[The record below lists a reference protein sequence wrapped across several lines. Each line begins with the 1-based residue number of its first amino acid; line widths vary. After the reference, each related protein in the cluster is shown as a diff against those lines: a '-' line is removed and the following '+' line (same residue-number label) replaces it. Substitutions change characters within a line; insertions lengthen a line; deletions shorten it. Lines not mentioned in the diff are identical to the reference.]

1 MHLWYVYLGKLNLI
15 DLAGS
20 ERVSKSQAQ
29 GERLKEAQC
38 INKSLSALGDV
49 IHSLRSKGPHVPYR
63 NSKLTYL
70 LQDSLSNCLSL
81 SHTHADTHTRTQKTI
96 KMLLIGGDSKTL
108 MVVQVAPVEKNVG
121 ETMCS
126 LMFAERVRAVELGR
140 AAARKETAEIAA
152 LKEKLKEYE
161 VE

>member
-1 MHLWYVYLGKLNLI
+1 M
-15 DLAGS
+15 
-20 ERVSKSQAQ
+20 
-29 GERLKEAQC
+29 
-38 INKSLSALGDV
+38 SLSFS
-49 IHSLRSKGPHVPYR
+49 H
-63 NSKLTYL
+63 
-70 LQDSLSNCLSL
+70 
-81 SHTHADTHTRTQKTI
+81 SHTHVHTHTQNYDYV

-140 AAARKETAEIAA
+140 AAARKETAEITA

>member
-1 MHLWYVYLGKLNLI
+1 M
-15 DLAGS
+15 
-20 ERVSKSQAQ
+20 
-29 GERLKEAQC
+29 
-38 INKSLSALGDV
+38 SLSFS
-49 IHSLRSKGPHVPYR
+49 HSHMHV
-63 NSKLTYL
+63 
-70 LQDSLSNCLSL
+70 
-81 SHTHADTHTRTQKTI
+81 HTHTQNYNYI

-140 AAARKETAEIAA
+140 AAARKETAEITA